1 MAAIDLGDVAYALP
15 SGRVL
20 FSSVSFGVADD
31 QHAAPVGAKRDRQEH
46 RAAPDRGRAGAAG
59 RRARGG
65 WAPALHDRWF
75 LAGLDRFMI
84 FDGDQSVRESLRP
97 PEGWGG

>member
-31 QHAAPVGAKRDRQEH
+31 QHAAPVGANGTGKSTVLRLI
-46 RAAPDRGRAGAAG
+46 AGGLAPREGALAVDGRLRCMTAGS
-59 RRARGG
+59 
-65 WAPALHDRWF
+65 WPAWT
-75 LAGLDRFMI
+75 A
-84 FDGDQSVRESLRP
+84 S
-97 PEGWGG
+97 